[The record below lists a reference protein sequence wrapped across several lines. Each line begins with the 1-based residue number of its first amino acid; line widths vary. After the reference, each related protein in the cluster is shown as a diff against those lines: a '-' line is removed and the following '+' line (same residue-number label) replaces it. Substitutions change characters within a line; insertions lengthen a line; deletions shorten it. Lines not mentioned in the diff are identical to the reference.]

1 MKKLKTYQSFLEK
14 KGPYD
19 EDLEFEFLANVG
31 KMKEAVVK
39 VVEMHEKHYY
49 NDTKMSS
56 NSDFKQA
63 ISDLIDSSMTKKD
76 IYTEDYLRVIKMFE
90 DRIYTKNLFHLNDEE
105 WDESIFGILDDLVG
119 PFSDLASKKNKND
132 DDIRRFGEDVDHILG
147 MKDDWIYQQSMDETR
162 EEMSKSLDELGEIG
176 ADFVKNEED
185 GIWETEEEFD
195 KDMSDYIG
203 KPIEEFDYSDRLQA
217 YKYIENKPWVKSA
230 LSGSNQSDKE
240 YIKDWLKQIKDNFGI

>member
-31 KMKEAVVK
+31 KMKETVIK

-56 NSDFKQA
+56 NSDFKQS
-63 ISDLIDSSMTKKD
+63 INDLIDSSMTKKD
-76 IYTEDYLRVIKMFE
+76 IFTEDYLSVIKMFE
-90 DRIYTKNLFHLNDEE
+90 DRIYGKNLFHLNDEN
-105 WDESIFGILDDLVG
+105 WDESMFGILDDLVG
-119 PFSDLASKKNKND
+119 PFSDLASNKNRD
-132 DDIRRFGEDVDHILG
+132 NDDIRRFGEDVEHISK
-147 MKDDWIYQQSMDETR
+147 MKDDWIYQKPMDESR
-162 EEMSKSLDELGEIG
+162 EEFSKSLDELGEIG
-176 ADFVKNEED
+176 ANIEKDEE
-185 GIWETEEEFD
+185 GIWQSEEEFD

-203 KPIEEFDYSDRLQA
+203 KPMDDFDYTDRLQA

-230 LSGSNQSDKE
+230 LEGSNKNDRE
-240 YIKDWLKQIKDNFGI
+240 YIKDFLKQIKDNFGI